1 MTEAL
6 LVSNLVLWVLVIGL
20 SLLVLALA
28 RQVGVLHERVA
39 PAGALLP
46 TNGPKVGELTS
57 AMEIT
62 ALDGESVTIGGEKPD
77 PGALLVLFI
86 SPTCPVCKSLVPT
99 ARSLVNSEQGR
110 LALVFASDGAENE
123 QQLQRHRAYVED
135 LRIIDYPY
143 VVSLQLGMT
152 YQVSKLPFALLIG
165 NDGILKSKG
174 LVNSREHLES
184 LLESMESGVA
194 SIQEFV
200 ARQAPHNQEDQED
213 QNEYKS
219 SALEQTS

>member
-6 LVSNLVLWVLVIGL
+6 LVSNMILWLLVIGL
-20 SLLVLALA
+20 ALLVVALA

-46 TNGPKVGELTS
+46 TNGPKVGELTT
-57 AMEIT
+57 AMDLA
-62 ALDGESVTIGGEKPD
+62 ALDGGQVTVGGEKPD
-77 PGALLVLFI
+77 PGAMLVLFI

-99 ARSLVNSEQGR
+99 AKSLVKSEKGR

-123 QQLQRHRAYVED
+123 QQLQQHRAYVKD
-135 LRIIDYPY
+135 LRIDEHPY
-143 VVSLQLGMT
+143 VVSMQLGMT

-184 LLESMESGVA
+184 LLESMQSGVA

-200 ARQAPHNQEDQED
+200 ARGAAPEPQDQD
-213 QNEYKS
+213 EYKP

>member
-1 MTEAL
+1 MTQAL
-6 LVSNLVLWVLVIGL
+6 LVSNVVLWLLVIGL

-46 TNGPKVGELTS
+46 TNGPKVGELTT
-57 AMEIT
+57 AMDIAT
-62 ALDGESVTIGGEKPD
+62 LDGGSVTIGGEKPD
-77 PGALLVLFI
+77 AGATLVLFI

-99 ARSLVNSEQGR
+99 AKSLVKSEKGR

-123 QQLQRHRAYVED
+123 QQVRQHKSYVGD
-135 LRIIDYPY
+135 LGISAYPY
-143 VVSLQLGMT
+143 VLSLQLGMT

-200 ARQAPHNQEDQED
+200 ARGAPPEPGVRE
-213 QNEYKS
+213 EYKP

>member
-6 LVSNLVLWVLVIGL
+6 LVSNLILWALVVGL

-46 TNGPKVGELTS
+46 TNGPKVGELTT
-57 AMEIT
+57 ALELA
-62 ALDGESVTIGGEKPD
+62 ALDGGKITIGGEKST
-77 PGALLVLFI
+77 PGAMLVLFI

-99 ARSLVNSEQGR
+99 AKSLAKSEKGR
-110 LALVFASDGAENE
+110 LSLVFASDGADTE
-123 QQLQRHRAYVED
+123 QQLRQHQAYVRD
-135 LRIIDYPY
+135 LRIDEYPY
-143 VVSLQLGMT
+143 LISMELGMT

-184 LLESMESGVA
+184 LLESMDSGVA

-200 ARQAPHNQEDQED
+200 ARGAHGP
-213 QNEYKS
+213 NEPSKKGQFKP